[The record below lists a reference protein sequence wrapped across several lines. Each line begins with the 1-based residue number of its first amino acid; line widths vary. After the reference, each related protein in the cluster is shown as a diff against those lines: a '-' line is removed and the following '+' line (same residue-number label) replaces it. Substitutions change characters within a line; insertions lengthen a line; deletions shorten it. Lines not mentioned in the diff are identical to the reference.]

1 MLVLPPPLPLLT
13 PEAMR
18 AAEARTIANGTPAL
32 VLMERASAA
41 AAAAILA
48 FSPKARALVLAG
60 PGNNG
65 GDGYGVALAL
75 AAAGLAVEV
84 AALAPPQAEPARTMA
99 ARWTGPLTTLDAARP
114 APLLIDA
121 LFGTGQNRAMPGVA
135 TAALARLAPGAVL
148 AALDIV
154 SNIDAAS
161 GVALGPAQPAAL
173 TITFGAAKPGH
184 VLGAGAQ
191 ATGRLVTADIGIDVS
206 GSWLGHV
213 PRPLRQ
219 PLAADV
225 HKYARGHVLVIEGES
240 SGAARLAALAALR
253 AGAGLVTLIGPDP
266 QLPADA
272 LMHRTDA
279 EGLALLADPRVGA
292 VVLGPGL
299 AADERGQAWL
309 ARLLG
314 GTVPVVLDAG
324 ALALTSP
331 EVLRAATAPL
341 VLTPH
346 EGEFRRLFGA
356 LATDRI
362 GAVREAA
369 ATAGAVVL
377 LKGPQTL
384 IAAPDGRLLVNDHA
398 TPWLA
403 TAGSG
408 DVLAGII
415 ASLIAQGQPV
425 FEAAA
430 TAAWL
435 HGDAGRRGGPG
446 LIADDLPA
454 LLAASLADL

>member
-18 AAEARTIANGTPAL
+18 AAEARTIATGTPAL

-48 FSPKARALVLAG
+48 FSPKNRALVLAG

-75 AAAGLAVEV
+75 AAAGIAVEV
-84 AALAPPQAEPARTMA
+84 AALAPPQTEPAQTMA
-99 ARWTGPLTTLDAARP
+99 ARWTGPVTTLDAARP

-121 LFGTGQNRAMPGVA
+121 LFGTGQNRAMPDAA

-161 GVALGPAQPAAL
+161 GAALGPVQAAAL
-173 TITFGAAKPGH
+173 TIAFGAAKPGH
-184 VLGAGAQ
+184 VLGSGAQ
-191 ATGRLVTADIGIDVS
+191 ATGRLVTADIGIDVTGS
-206 GSWLGHV
+206 GLGRV
-213 PRPLRQ
+213 PRPLRHA
-219 PLAADV
+219 LAPDI
-225 HKYARGHVLVIEGES
+225 HKYARGHVLVVEGES
-240 SGAARLAALAALR
+240 GGAARLAALAALR
-253 AGAGLVTLIGPDP
+253 AGAGLVTLIGPDSR
-266 QLPADA
+266 LPADA
-272 LMHRTDA
+272 IMNRTDA
-279 EGLALLADPRVGA
+279 DGRALLADPRCGA
-292 VVLGPGL
+292 VVFGPGL
-299 AADERGQAWL
+299 AEAERGQAWL

-314 GTVPVVLDAG
+314 GALPVVLDAG
-324 ALALTSP
+324 GLALTSP
-331 EVLRAATAPL
+331 EALHAATAPL

-346 EGEFRRLFGA
+346 EGEFRRLFGP
-356 LATDRI
+356 LADDRI
-362 GAVREAA
+362 GAVRAA
-369 ATAGAVVL
+369 AAAAGAVVL

-384 IAAPDGRLLVNDHA
+384 IAAPDGRVLVNDHA

-408 DVLAGII
+408 DVLAGMI
-415 ASLIAQGQPV
+415 ASLIAQGQPA

-454 LLAASLADL
+454 LLLACLAAL

>member
-13 PEAMR
+13 PDAMR
-18 AAEARTIANGTPAL
+18 AAEARAISAGTAAL

-48 FSPKARALVLAG
+48 FSPKAHALVLAG

-75 AAAGLAVEV
+75 AAAGIEVEV
-84 AALAPPQAEPARTMA
+84 AALAPAKGEPAQTMA
-99 ARWTGPLTTLDAARP
+99 ARWTGSVTTLDAARP
-114 APLLIDA
+114 APLVIDA
-121 LFGTGQNRAMPGVA
+121 LFGTGQNRAMPQAA
-135 TAALARLAPGAVL
+135 TTALARLAPGAVL

-154 SNIDAAS
+154 SNIDAAT
-161 GVALGPAQPAAL
+161 GAALGPAQPAAL
-173 TITFGAAKPGH
+173 TIAFGAAKPGH
-184 VLGAGAQ
+184 MLGAGAQ
-191 ATGRLVTADIGIDVS
+191 ATGRLVTADIGIDVA
-206 GSWLGHV
+206 GSSLGRV

-219 PLAADV
+219 PLAADI
-225 HKYARGHVLVIEGES
+225 HKYARGHVLVVQGES

-253 AGAGLVTLIGPDP
+253 AGAGLVTLIGPDSR
-266 QLPADA
+266 LPADA
-272 LMHRTDA
+272 IMHRTDA
-279 EGLALLADPRVGA
+279 EGLAMLADPRVGA

-299 AADERGQAWL
+299 AANERSQAWL

-314 GTVPVVLDAG
+314 STRPVVLDAG

-331 EVLRAATAPL
+331 EALHAATAPL

-356 LATDRI
+356 LADDRI
-362 GAVREAA
+362 SALRAA
-369 ATAGAVVL
+369 AAAAGAVVL

-415 ASLIAQGQPV
+415 ASLIAQGQPA

-454 LLAASLADL
+454 LLAACLAAL